1 MIILEKEMS
10 IVVIS
15 DFSLVILSCGVSL
28 SVMGYLFVQ
37 VYLYGM
43 INQIMSNM
51 QRMVWYLKGI

>member
-43 INQIMSNM
+43 INQIMNNM
-51 QRMVWYLKGI
+51 RMVWYLKGI